1 MSANQYDLFMSK
13 SPKKTFDEGSKP
25 KKETASMDEVREV
38 FDHWNKQKVVV
49 HRKLNDDM
57 IKAIRKALK
66 GYEME
71 EVKNAITYYAATLH
85 APNSYWTYEWP
96 LTLFLTQKNAMP
108 RFLTQRQCIAMFRGM
123 GLPEVLQPPIKKDEE
138 IF

>member
-13 SPKKTFDEGSKP
+13 TPKKTFDENSKP

-38 FDHWNKQKVVV
+38 FNHWNDQKIVV

-71 EVKNAITYYAATLH
+71 EVKNAISYYAATLH
-85 APNSYWTYEWP
+85 AHNSYWSHEWP
-96 LTLFLTQKNAMP
+96 LHLFLSQKNAMP
-108 RFLTQRQCIAMFRGM
+108 RFLTQRQCIATFRG
-123 GLPEVLQPPIKKDEE
+123 GPIPQVLKPTMPDEE